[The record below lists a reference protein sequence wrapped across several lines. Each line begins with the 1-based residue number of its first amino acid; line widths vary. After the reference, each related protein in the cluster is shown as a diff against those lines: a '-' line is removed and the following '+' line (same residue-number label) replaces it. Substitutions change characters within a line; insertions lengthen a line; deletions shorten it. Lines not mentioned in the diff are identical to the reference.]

1 MDSSGRSRRNS
12 FIKEDQG
19 LASLPVMECLLDLKF
34 TINPVSWMLVSFA
47 KKPLGANEDIFMYR
61 RDFCSEECRQEQL
74 DMDETDGKSN
84 SLLSSMK
91 ARQFPCIK
99 KTERS
104 AKQGEVRE
112 DVKPSVTSNISPPCH
127 PLGQL
132 PVLEHLT
139 IQRVGGVKSIGPEF
153 HKLGLNFR
161 KPFQSLKTLKLE
173 AISLWKRWTPLEVE
187 VEVEEFPC
195 LQELYIINNP
205 KLVGDLPKRLPSLIK
220 LEIYECRHLTALI
233 PWTSGHCVLKLQN
246 CYKVQNRID
255 CHRMNSTSMQFP
267 PCKVQQDQDE
277 NQTKPSAIDDGSKQF
292 SSSTGTL
299 RIERY
304 ASNMLPKE
312 ILERSSLQ
320 KLYLVDCTALKIF
333 PLPRL
338 LKTLFVHNC
347 RALEFPQCYKPMNQL
362 EDLTIGSSCD
372 SLQTFPLNYFPKLV
386 SLRLRDCRN
395 LENLSIEN
403 ELQNELTSLEFLE
416 IKCCPK
422 LSFFLEDEFQA
433 PNLRS
438 VGFYNCV
445 SLKSV
450 QSILSFE
457 SLQTLYID
465 KCPALESFPTEG
477 LPSGLIALSISF
489 CDKMTPHKGWK
500 LDKLHSLGHFQIE
513 GGCEELESF
522 PEEGLLPTNLTSLSI
537 SGLLNLIS
545 LDGEGLQKLT
555 SLHSL
560 GIDSCNKLDSLPEHG
575 LPSSLFKIWITHCS
589 LLNPKLRNRKGKE
602 WSKIAHI
609 HSIHLDEVKSHKL

>member
-12 FIKEDQG
+12 FVKEDQG
-19 LASLPVMECLLDLKF
+19 LASLPVMEVGYSDTHNQNELPQGPLRYTRSISLRNIPSYSFSPCSSPISARFEVYNQPSFLDACFLC
-34 TINPVSWMLVSFA
+34 

-91 ARQFPCIK
+91 ARQIPCIK
-99 KTERS
+99 KMEIP
-104 AKQGEVRE
+104 AKPKKEQVRE
-112 DVKPSVTSNISPPCH
+112 DVKPSGKLETPSTTVDFLTLASVLKITFLCLSDINNLSSLP

-139 IQRVGGVKSIGPEF
+139 IQRIGRVKSIGPEF

-161 KPFQSLKTLKLE
+161 KPFQSLKTLKFE

-233 PWTSGHCVLKLQN
+233 PWTSGHCVLKLEN

-255 CHRMNSTSMQFP
+255 YHRMNSTEKQFP
-267 PCKVQQDQDE
+267 PSKVQQDQDE
-277 NQTKPSAIDDGSKQF
+277 NQTKPSAIDDGNKQF

-304 ASNMLPKE
+304 GSNMLPKE

-347 RALEFPQCYKPMNQL
+347 KALEFPQCYKPMNQL
-362 EDLTIGSSCD
+362 EDLTLGSSCD

-395 LENLSIEN
+395 LENLSIDN

-422 LSFFLEDEFQA
+422 LNFFLEDEFQA

-438 VGFYNCV
+438 VGFYSCV

-457 SLQTLYID
+457 SLQNLYVD
-465 KCPALESFPTEG
+465 KCPALES
-477 LPSGLIALSISF
+477 SRQRA
-489 CDKMTPHKGWK
+489 CH
-500 LDKLHSLGHFQIE
+500 Q
-513 GGCEELESF
+513 
-522 PEEGLLPTNLTSLSI
+522 
-537 SGLLNLIS
+537 
-545 LDGEGLQKLT
+545 
-555 SLHSL
+555 
-560 GIDSCNKLDSLPEHG
+560 
-575 LPSSLFKIWITHCS
+575 
-589 LLNPKLRNRKGKE
+589 
-602 WSKIAHI
+602 A
-609 HSIHLDEVKSHKL
+609 

>member
-19 LASLPVMECLLDLKF
+19 LASLPVMEVGHNQNELSQSPRRYSRSVSLRNISSCSPP
-34 TINPVSWMLVSFA
+34 PVSARFEVYNQPSFLDA
-47 KKPLGANEDIFMYR
+47 CFLCKKPLGANEDIFMYR

-112 DVKPSVTSNISPPCH
+112 DVKPSGKLKTPSTAGDFPTLASVLKITFLCLSDIKYLSSLP

-500 LDKLHSLGHFQIE
+500 SNAKRRMGYMLPSMTCSMISLTSKESFAE
-513 GGCEELESF
+513 FDAFELEENMASV
-522 PEEGLLPTNLTSLSI
+522 
-537 SGLLNLIS
+537 
-545 LDGEGLQKLT
+545 
-555 SLHSL
+555 
-560 GIDSCNKLDSLPEHG
+560 
-575 LPSSLFKIWITHCS
+575 
-589 LLNPKLRNRKGKE
+589 
-602 WSKIAHI
+602 
-609 HSIHLDEVKSHKL
+609 DESD

>member
-112 DVKPSVTSNISPPCH
+112 DVKPS
-127 PLGQL
+127 G
-132 PVLEHLT
+132 
-139 IQRVGGVKSIGPEF
+139 
-153 HKLGLNFR
+153 KLKTPSTAGDFPTLAS
-161 KPFQSLKTLKLE
+161 SLKTLKLE

-500 LDKLHSLGHFQIE
+500 SNAKRRMGYMLPSMTCSMISLTSKESFAE
-513 GGCEELESF
+513 FDAFELEENMASV
-522 PEEGLLPTNLTSLSI
+522 
-537 SGLLNLIS
+537 
-545 LDGEGLQKLT
+545 
-555 SLHSL
+555 
-560 GIDSCNKLDSLPEHG
+560 
-575 LPSSLFKIWITHCS
+575 
-589 LLNPKLRNRKGKE
+589 
-602 WSKIAHI
+602 
-609 HSIHLDEVKSHKL
+609 DESD